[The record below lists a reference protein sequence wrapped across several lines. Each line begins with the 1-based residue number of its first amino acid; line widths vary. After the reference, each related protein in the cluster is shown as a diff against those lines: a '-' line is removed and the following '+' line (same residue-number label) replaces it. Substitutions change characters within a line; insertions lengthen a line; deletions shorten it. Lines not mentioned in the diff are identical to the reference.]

1 MPTYTGN
8 NGLFDTL
15 DTLVS
20 LNRDVSSDAASSKSL
35 ADAIMTN
42 LSNYTQTLEFD
53 SVFAGSGDAL
63 KSALDPDVQ
72 STISQIAQN
81 VIIYWVQQEQS
92 YFTSAGISDAISEL
106 KGLMTGADETS
117 PLKTVQQLLT
127 GTYCETT
134 ANHDEIALKA
144 APPLISTLQTAD
156 GLQGEHNYNEDLQ
169 VRVASP
175 GGAFDI
181 TGLSS
186 VEPSAYN
193 WPQGSGT
200 TVSISESAGTSG
212 LLTDSGIAYS
222 NWDSVQNGDAV
233 TDLSTTGKVAVVL
246 STASGLPGDPLV
258 TNWGTYTGSEPVW
271 QLRIQGTGEGGQSY
285 DIKSSEI
292 PLATVN
298 ASTVQTA
305 IQTMPGL
312 SGASVSTTTPELF
325 SSGAIKK
332 IIHDITI
339 PGISDNATITVITN
353 VTPTTATLSQNT
365 SFYENGGASTDS
377 ETKGFKEITISRRS
391 AYASPLTKTYAGAL
405 SEAGGTS
412 SDNPQEGGWTVT
424 LSNTRNSDS
433 VHLPLNLHHKWRLT
447 RLQDNPRTADEDE
460 VASPTL
466 HAAMTAA
473 QVEALVAPL
482 WANYVAGSTTTRE
495 STIGITKSVAANN
508 DVSFFFPRS
517 GLDDQTNYAFDT
529 EFTLSTFGTDEAT
542 YTPLT
547 ANNGFAIRRVVTTAG
562 TCDTLDQTSSV
573 LNPTMTASQLDAILR
588 PLWGQ
593 TVSSSD
599 CTRNTDLAPVID
611 TFDNG
616 AEIRIRFPNAN
627 WFQSVDSTVTI
638 ISYDDNTDNS
648 ATNLSTA
655 VYPCG
660 LGAVPGNG
668 SVAQACLPPVGT
680 SGLKITGEC
689 NDTAANS
696 ANDDKAPKFRQLVTG
711 LSARTLY
718 MAHFW
723 IYIKEA
729 TATGHTYAQKINS
742 QSIKLKLC
750 DEAGTVLT
758 DAAGGNCEIIVPLE
772 AQTGV
777 SVGSNTS
784 TVNLPKYASGVWHSS
799 AGPTPTTSSTSWI
812 TIDRTAI
819 STPAILP
826 DQVYLEIGTDHCVHK
841 DLTIILSDIFF
852 GTGTE
857 LYAGGPVILIPTG
870 VGYNSRPDMHWTI
883 KSENNWST
891 DDNSIQRWLY
901 QWGITAAND
910 GLPSKVTSADFN

>member
-8 NGLFDTL
+8 NGLFDSL
-15 DTLVS
+15 DALVA
-20 LNRDVSSDAASSKSL
+20 LNQDVSSDAVNSKTL
-35 ADAIMTN
+35 ADAILAN
-42 LSNYTQTLEFD
+42 LANYTQTLEFD
-53 SVFAGSGDAL
+53 AVFGGSGASL

-81 VIIYWVQQEQS
+81 VIIYWVQQEQA
-92 YFTSAGISDAISEL
+92 YFTSSGISDAISEL
-106 KGLMTGADETS
+106 KSLMTGVDEAS

-127 GTYCETT
+127 GVYCQTT
-134 ANHDEIALKA
+134 SDHDEIALKG
-144 APPLISTLQTAD
+144 APPIVSTLLTGD
-156 GLQGEHNYNEDLQ
+156 GLQGEHCYNEDIK
-169 VRVASP
+169 VRVAAPNSS
-175 GGAFDI
+175 FDI

-186 VEPSAYN
+186 VDTSAYN
-193 WPQGSGT
+193 WPQGSGAS
-200 TVSISESAGTSG
+200 VSVNETPGASG
-212 LLTDSGIAYS
+212 LLSDSGVAYS
-222 NWDSVQNGDAV
+222 NWSQVQNGDAV
-233 TDLSTTGKVAVVL
+233 TDLSASGKVAIVI

-258 TNWGTYTGSEPVW
+258 SDWGTYTGAAPVW

-285 DIKSSEI
+285 DIKSLEI
-292 PLATVN
+292 PLAETAAATVLT
-298 ASTVQTA
+298 AVQA
-305 IQTMPGL
+305 MPGL
-312 SGASVSTTTPELF
+312 TEASVSTTIPETF
-325 SSGAIKK
+325 SNGALKK

-339 PGISDNATITVITN
+339 PSISDNATITIVTN
-353 VTPTTATLSQNT
+353 VTPSTATLSQNT
-365 SFYENGGASTDS
+365 STYENGGASTDS

-391 AYASPLTKTYAGAL
+391 SYASPLTKTYSGAL

-466 HAAMTAA
+466 HSAMTAA

-482 WANYVAGSTTTRE
+482 WANYVAGSTSTRE

-529 EFTLSTFGTDEAT
+529 EFTISAFGTDEAV

-562 TCDTLDQTSSV
+562 TCDTLDQTSPV
-573 LNPTMTASQLDAILR
+573 LNPTMTSVQLDAILR

-599 CTRNTDLAPVID
+599 CTRNTSLAPIIE

-627 WFQSVDSTVTI
+627 WFQSVDSTVSI

-660 LGAVPGNG
+660 LGAIPGNE

-696 ANDDKAPKFRQLVTG
+696 SNDVKAPKFRQLITG
-711 LSARTLY
+711 LSARTMY

-723 IYIKEA
+723 VYIKES
-729 TATGHTYAQKINS
+729 TVTGHTYAQKINS

-750 DEAGTVLT
+750 DEAGAVLT
-758 DAAGGNCEIIVPLE
+758 NVAGDNCEMTVPLE

-777 SVGSNTS
+777 SVGSNSS

-812 TIDRTAI
+812 TVDRTAI

-826 DQVYLEIGTDHCVHK
+826 DQVYLEISTDHCVHK

-852 GTGTE
+852 GQGTS
-857 LYAGGPVILIPTG
+857 LYEGGPVILIPTG
-870 VGYNSRPDMHWTI
+870 VGYNSRPDMEWTI

-901 QWGITAAND
+901 QWGITTANN